1 MNNSP
6 TVLEIDLSSIE
17 HNLNFFRS
25 ELNPET
31 KILAVVKASGY
42 GSDAVLMAKALEKLK
57 VDYFAVAYTD
67 EGIALRNSGISTP
80 ILVLH
85 PQLQNLETICRY
97 NLEPNLYSRRMLEG
111 FLKLAHDK
119 GLDNYPVHLKF
130 NTGLNRLGFDAS
142 DIDFV
147 CNNLMEQ
154 SVVHVK
160 SIFSHL
166 VASEDEE
173 EKEFSLAQIEK
184 FKSICSSFTSRL
196 GYRPIRHMSNT
207 SGILNYPETHFDMVR
222 LGLGLYGF
230 TNLIEKNANLKN
242 VLTLK
247 TVISQIHQLKK
258 GESVGYNRGF
268 HAKRNIKTATLPLG
282 HADGF
287 FRSLGNGKT
296 YVSIHGHKSPV
307 IGNVCMDM
315 IMIDVTDIPCK
326 EGDEVIIFN
335 SREDI
340 LQMADHADSISYEIL
355 TAWGNRVKRVLK

>member
-25 ELNPET
+25 QLNPKT

-42 GSDAVLMAKALEKLK
+42 GSDSVIMAETLEKLE
-57 VDYFAVAYTD
+57 VDYFAVAYAD
-67 EGIALRNSGISTP
+67 EGIALRSSGISTP

-85 PQLQNLETICRY
+85 PQLQNLEIICQN
-97 NLEPNLYSRRMLEG
+97 NLEPNLYSRRMLSE
-111 FLKLAHDK
+111 FLKLAK
-119 GLDNYPVHLKF
+119 SLRLNNYPVHIKF
-130 NTGLNRLGFDAS
+130 NTGLNRLGFDAA

-147 CNNLMEQ
+147 CDNLKEQ
-154 SVVHVK
+154 SLVRVK

-166 VASEDEE
+166 VASEDEG
-173 EKEFSLAQIEK
+173 EKEFSLDQIEK
-184 FKSICSSFTSRL
+184 FKSICSSFNSRL
-196 GYRPIRHMSNT
+196 GYTPIRHMSNT
-207 SGILNYPETHFDMVR
+207 SGILNYPETHFDMIRV
-222 LGLGLYGF
+222 GLGLYGF
-230 TNLIEKNANLKN
+230 TNLTEKDSNLKN

-247 TVISQIHQLKK
+247 TVISQIHSIKT

-268 HAKRNIKTATLPLG
+268 HAKSNMKTATLPIG

-296 YVSIHGHKSPV
+296 YVSVKGKKSQV

-335 SREDI
+335 SREEI
-340 LQMADHADSISYEIL
+340 LLMADHSNSISYEIL
-355 TAWGNRVKRVLK
+355 TAWGNRIRRVLK

>member
-6 TVLEIDLSSIE
+6 TVLEINLSSIE

-31 KILAVVKASGY
+31 KVLAVVKASGY
-42 GSDAVLMAKALEKLK
+42 GSDPILMAKALEKLQ
-57 VDYFAVAYTD
+57 VDYFAVAYAD
-67 EGIALRNSGISTP
+67 EGIALRNSGITTP

-85 PQLQNLETICRY
+85 PQLQNLEIISQN
-97 NLEPNLYSRRMLEG
+97 NLEPNLYSKRMLNE
-111 FLKLAHDK
+111 FLKLANIL
-119 GLDNYPVHLKF
+119 GLKNYPVHIKF
-130 NTGLNRLGFDAS
+130 NTGLNRLGFDTS
-142 DIDFV
+142 DIDYV
-147 CNNLMEQ
+147 CEKLKEQ
-154 SVVHVK
+154 NVVHVK

-173 EKEFSLAQIEK
+173 EKEFSLGQIEK
-184 FKSICSSFTSRL
+184 FKSICSTFSSRM
-196 GYRPIRHMSNT
+196 GYNPIRHMSNT

-230 TNLIEKNANLKN
+230 TNLTEKNSNLKN

-247 TVISQIHQLKK
+247 TVISQIHDIKK

-268 HAKRNIKTATLPLG
+268 HAERNMKTATLPLG

-296 YVSIHGHKSPV
+296 YVSINNKKSPV

-340 LQMADHADSISYEIL
+340 LQMADHSDSISYEIL
-355 TAWGNRVKRVLK
+355 TAWGNRIKRVLK